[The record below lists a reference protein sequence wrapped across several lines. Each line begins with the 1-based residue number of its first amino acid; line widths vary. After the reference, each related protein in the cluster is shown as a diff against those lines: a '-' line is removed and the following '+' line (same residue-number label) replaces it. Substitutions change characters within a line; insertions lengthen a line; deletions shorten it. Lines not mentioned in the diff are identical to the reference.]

1 MSDEFKKNADSVKA
15 FTPNPEIYK
24 GLVDKLGY
32 ALRSDIDSLVSV
44 VYGRASMAQELGV
57 ITWDQ
62 FEKINIIAIRYYAN
76 GGTHRHERAERAFN
90 EMEW

>member
-1 MSDEFKKNADSVKA
+1 MSDEFKEDAESVKA
-15 FTPNPEIYK
+15 FTPNSEIYK
-24 GLVDKLGY
+24 DLVDKLGY
-32 ALRSDIDSLVSV
+32 AVRSDIDTLVSE
-44 VYGRASMAQELGV
+44 VYGRAAMAQELGV

-62 FEKINIIAIRYYAN
+62 FWKINTIAIRNYAN